1 MVVQKEVIDK
11 TKSIQYLYSYKI
23 INLHFYEQV
32 LSNLLETED
41 VKCRTG
47 SLRIIKQIT
56 VHPEIRRSVTL
67 MGGVE
72 VTR

>member
-1 MVVQKEVIDK
+1 MCILRVI
-11 TKSIQYLYSYKI
+11 IQ
-23 INLHFYEQV
+23 QV
-32 LSNLLETED
+32 LSNLLETDD

-56 VHPEIRRSVTL
+56 IHPEIRRSVTL

-72 VTR
+72 VSNFLNIDFCHFKNFV

>member
-1 MVVQKEVIDK
+1 MLFLLCLLYVI
-11 TKSIQYLYSYKI
+11 IQ
-23 INLHFYEQV
+23 QV

-56 VHPEIRRSVTL
+56 IHPEIRRSVTL

-72 VTR
+72 VVSF